1 MASETTLVFELEP
14 PIPFTCADGA
24 GIEKGAI
31 LKLTDPMTAEL
42 ADGDGDVIAGI
53 AAEEKII
60 SDGKTKIGVYRRGI
74 FRGLA
79 GTAIT
84 GIGAPIDTHAATGAT
99 NEIAICAAG
108 HDNQLGHSL
117 ETVADTE
124 TFLFEL
130 MPINRDEA

>member
-1 MASETTLVFELEP
+1 MTNECVLIYELEP
-14 PIPFTCADGA
+14 PIPFTCDNTI

-31 LKLTDPMTAEL
+31 LKLTDPMTASL

-53 AAEEKII
+53 AAEEKVAN
-60 SDGKTKIGVYRRGI
+60 DGRTKIAVYRRGI
-74 FRGLA
+74 FKGLA

-84 GIGAPIDTHAATGAT
+84 GIGAPIDTHASTGAT
-99 NEIAICAAG
+99 NEIALCAAG
-108 HDNQLGHSL
+108 HDNQLGHAL

-130 MPINRDEA
+130 MPIQRDEA

>member
-1 MASETTLVFELEP
+1 MASECTLVFELEP
-14 PIPFTCADGA
+14 PIPFTCADGT

-84 GIGAPIDTHAATGAT
+84 GIGSAIDTHAATGAT

-108 HDNQLGHSL
+108 HDTQLGHAL